1 MTDLVILLIG
11 AGCTLFFAGLLI
23 LVDRVR
29 G

>member
-1 MTDLVILLIG
+1 MTDLTILLIAVVCVG
-11 AGCTLFFAGLLI
+11 FFAGLLV

>member
-1 MTDLVILLIG
+1 MTDLVIALIG
-11 AGCTLFFAGLLI
+11 ACSALFFAGLLA